1 MKKYIEDMKRILLLI
16 SVVLLSMVASAYTYD
31 VEIDGI
37 SYIIYYL
44 GGDHVN
50 YAVVTGASRS
60 GDITIPASIMH
71 YDYYD
76 GYTNKSFRV
85 EKISSHAFSNRTDIT
100 SVIIGENVKTIEY
113 HSFYRCTGLTSIT
126 IPNNVYAIRDEA
138 FSECFGLTSVTLGNG
153 VTGIGNSAFRGCSG
167 LISVT
172 LGNSVSSIG
181 YDAFNGCVN
190 LASIVVESGNKEY
203 DSRDNC
209 NAIVKTSD
217 NKLIAGCKST
227 IIPHTVTNIGD
238 YAFKGCSGLT
248 SITIPNNVTNI
259 GNNAFQGCFFTSDKF
274 INNSALA
281 NDENWGANLCDEETN
296 EGLIIKDNTV
306 VKCRPWATSVTI
318 SNAVTSIYH
327 DAFQYCNSLT
337 SVNIGNSVTSI
348 GYGAF
353 RYCPCLTSIA
363 IPESVT
369 SIGNEAFSGCG
380 RLTDV
385 FCYAEEVPETY
396 SNAFSNSSISSA
408 TLHVPASSLEAYRT
422 TAPWSSFGSIVALP
436 NPTFN
441 LTYIVDG
448 KVYKT
453 YEVEQGSPITP
464 EPVPTKEGYTFF
476 GWSEI
481 PATMPAHDVTVN
493 GSFTINSYVLTYM
506 VDDAM
511 YKSSEVEYGSPI
523 TPEPAPTKEGYTFS
537 GWSEIPETMPAND
550 VTVTGSFTVNS
561 YTLTY
566 IVDGEVYK
574 TSSVEY
580 GTALTPEHAPT
591 KEGHTFSGWTG
602 LPATMPSHDVSVT
615 GSFSVNSYTL
625 TYKVDGNVYMTFSVD
640 YGTALTPE
648 PAPTKEGH
656 TFSGWTGLPATM
668 PAHDVTVTGSFT
680 INSYTLTYKVDGK
693 VYRTFTVKYGYSLP
707 SVPAPTKEGYT
718 FMGWGGLPT
727 TMPASDVLVEAQWS
741 INKYRL
747 TYVVEGS
754 VYKSMEVD
762 YHTPLTPI
770 AAPVR
775 KGMTFSGW
783 IDMPGTMPAHNVTVT
798 GTFSLSKKTVG
809 KIIYQVADT
818 LNNYVSVIGSNNIS
832 GSAEVL
838 SSIEFGG
845 DTYAVN
851 TIGTDA
857 FRNRSSMTSISIP
870 KSVTSIGTNAFYGCN
885 NIRFYV
891 HRGSYALFY
900 VWNNYN
906 SDPYEIG
913 TSTKLSHPYVS
924 AISTTQ
930 TTITYQINHFY
941 PELDYE
947 VVGEVAGDNAYIIT
961 GLRPSYTQNIPLT
974 VRMEN
979 ISFSTSTNVTTMPI
993 SPTVVSKNITASS
1006 LTAQGSYMVGDAKVV
1021 STQLTMNGTEMSGV
1035 EGIIHGLNPNTSYN
1049 CKYKVVVEY
1058 GSGDTYTYEG
1068 SANFRTA
1075 VLTLTTQQPRVITMG
1090 NVVVAAESNLDDE
1103 ETKVGFEW
1111 RRTDWPD
1118 DFASNSGVAYLY
1130 EGTME
1135 GYIRN
1140 LYIEKLWRYRPYYE
1154 SDSGNRY
1161 YGTWVGIDP
1170 TNTSY
1175 FEPTVHTY
1183 ATITVTGNRA
1193 EVKGYAMR
1201 GTDNVVSQG
1210 FMYWPGSTPSLRRK
1224 VNSVPTEAKMVLAS
1238 GNVMTATLEDLE
1250 YETAYCYVAFVT
1262 TSEGENFFGEA
1273 QTFSTSVDPDGI
1285 EEIEDSTLKIEEAW
1299 YSLDGKKLAKPQK
1312 GINIIRYAD
1321 GTTKKVLIK

>member
-1 MKKYIEDMKRILLLI
+1 MKLRLLLLL
-16 SVVLLSMVASAYTYD
+16 VVLLPMVASAYD
-31 VEIDGI
+31 AEIDGVYYEF
-37 SYIIYYL
+37 SGSEATVTYKDIYYNSYSEAIVIPKSVYNN
-44 GGDHVN
+44 GRTYTVTSIGD
-50 YAVVTGASRS
+50 YAFYKCS
-60 GDITIPASIMH
+60 GLTSVTIPNSVTIIWH
-71 YDYYD
+71 
-76 GYTNKSFRV
+76 S
-85 EKISSHAFSNRTDIT
+85 AFSYC
-100 SVIIGENVKTIEY
+100 S
-113 HSFYRCTGLTSIT
+113 SLTSIT
-126 IPNNVYAIRDEA
+126 IPN
-138 FSECFGLTSVTLGNG
+138 
-153 VTGIGNSAFRGCSG
+153 
-167 LISVT
+167 
-172 LGNSVSSIG
+172 
-181 YDAFNGCVN
+181 
-190 LASIVVESGNKEY
+190 
-203 DSRDNC
+203 
-209 NAIVKTSD
+209 
-217 NKLIAGCKST
+217 
-227 IIPHTVTNIGD
+227 
-238 YAFKGCSGLT
+238 
-248 SITIPNNVTNI
+248 
-259 GNNAFQGCFFTSDKF
+259 
-274 INNSALA
+274 
-281 NDENWGANLCDEETN
+281 
-296 EGLIIKDNTV
+296 
-306 VKCRPWATSVTI
+306 
-318 SNAVTSIYH
+318 
-327 DAFQYCNSLT
+327 
-337 SVNIGNSVTSI
+337 SVTSI
-348 GYGAF
+348 GDGTF
-353 RYCPCLTSIA
+353 NNCNSLTSIA

-369 SIGNEAFSGCG
+369 RIGSIVFANCSSLTSVTIGSGVTSIGNYAFYSCNS
-380 RLTDV
+380 LSDV
-385 FCYAEEVPETY
+385 WCYAENVPST
-396 SNAFSNSSISSA
+396 NNDAFSNSSIGSA
-408 TLHVPASSLEAYRT
+408 TLHVPTGCLEIYKAT
-422 TAPWSSFGSIVALP
+422 SPWSGFKSIVGP
-436 NPTFN
+436 EHVI
-441 LTYIVDG
+441 TYILDG
-448 KVYKT
+448 NEYKS
-453 YEVEQGSPITP
+453 YSKCEGEVITP
-464 EPVPTKEGYTFF
+464 EPAPAKAGYTFS

-481 PATMPAHDVTVN
+481 PATMPAH
-493 GSFTINSYVLTYM
+493 
-506 VDDAM
+506 
-511 YKSSEVEYGSPI
+511 
-523 TPEPAPTKEGYTFS
+523 
-537 GWSEIPETMPAND
+537 D

-580 GTALTPEHAPT
+580 GTALTPE
-591 KEGHTFSGWTG
+591 
-602 LPATMPSHDVSVT
+602 
-615 GSFSVNSYTL
+615 
-625 TYKVDGNVYMTFSVD
+625 
-640 YGTALTPE
+640 

-656 TFSGWTGLPATM
+656 TFSGWKGLPATM
-668 PAHDVTVTGSFT
+668 PANDVTVSGSFT
-680 INSYTLTYKVDGK
+680 VNSYTLTYKVAGEVYKTFSVEYGTALTPIAAPTVEGHSFSGWIGLPETMPDHDVIVTGSYSVNSYTLTYKVDGK
-693 VYRTFTVKYGYSLP
+693 VYRTFTVKYGYTLP
-707 SVPAPTKEGYT
+707 SAPAPTKEGYT
-718 FMGWGGLPT
+718 FIGWGGLPT
-727 TMPASDVLVEAQWS
+727 TMPARDVLVEAQWS
-741 INKYRL
+741 INKYQL
-747 TYVVEGS
+747 TYVVDGS
-754 VYKSMEVD
+754 VYKSLEVD
-762 YHTPLTPI
+762 YLTALTPI

-783 IDMPGTMPAHNVTVT
+783 NNVPGTMPAHNVTVT
-798 GTFSLSKKTVG
+798 GTFSWSKKTVG

-851 TIGTDA
+851 AIGTDA
-857 FRNRSSMTSISIP
+857 FRNRSSLNSIAIP
-870 KSVTSIGTNAFYGCN
+870 KSVTSIGSNAFYGCN

-891 HRGSYALFY
+891 NRGSYALFY

-906 SDPYEIG
+906 SDPYETG
-913 TSTKLSHPYVS
+913 TNTKLSRPYVS

-930 TTITYQINHFY
+930 TTITYQINHLY

-947 VVGEVAGDNAYIIT
+947 VVGEVAGDNAYIIK
-961 GLRPSYTQNIPLT
+961 GLRPSYAQNIPLT

-979 ISFSTSTNVTTMPI
+979 ISFSTSTNITTLPI

-1021 STQLTMNGTEMSGV
+1021 STQLTMNGTEMQGV
-1035 EGIIHGLNPNTSYN
+1035 EGYLHGLNPNTSYN

-1058 GSGDTYTYEG
+1058 GSGDTYTYVG
-1068 SANFRTA
+1068 SANIRTA
-1075 VLTLTTQQPRVITMG
+1075 VLTLTTQQPRVISMG

-1262 TSEGENFFGEA
+1262 TSEGETFYGEE
-1273 QTFSTSVDPDGI
+1273 QSFSTSVDPDGI